1 MFDLTGKVALVT
13 GASGGI
19 GRATA
24 IALAAQGA
32 TLILTGRREDALQE
46 TAAACGSATC
56 YVITANLGDAESEA
70 AMLAAAEAAAGQI
83 DILVNNAG
91 LTRDGLSMRMKD
103 EDFGAVLDV
112 NLTATFRLCRGAMK
126 GMMKRRWGRIINV
139 VSVVGFMGNPGQANY
154 AASKAGIVG
163 MTKSMAKELG
173 SRGITANCVAPGYVE
188 TAMTADL
195 PEKVVS
201 EQIAMVPA
209 GRMGRP
215 EEIAAAVVFLASD
228 EAGYMSDATLHVN
241 GGMAML

>member
-56 YVITANLGDAESEA
+56 HIITTNLGDADSEA
-70 AMLAAAEAAAGQI
+70 AMLAAAADAAGQI

-91 LTRDGLSMRMKD
+91 LTRGGLSMRMKD

-228 EAGYMSDATLHVN
+228 EAGYMSGATLHVN

>member
-56 YVITANLGDAESEA
+56 HVITANLGDAKSEV

-103 EDFGAVLDV
+103 EDFRAVLDV

-173 SRGITANCVAPGYVE
+173 SRGITANCIAPGYIE

-201 EQIAMVPA
+201 EQISMVPA

-228 EAGYMSDATLHVN
+228 EAGYMSGATLHVN

>member
-24 IALAAQGA
+24 IALSEQGA
-32 TLILTGRREDALQE
+32 TLILTGRREDALKE
-46 TAAACGSATC
+46 TAAACKTDC
-56 YVITANLGDAESEA
+56 HIFTASLGDAESEA
-70 AMLAAAEAAAGQI
+70 KMLADAEAAAGQI

-91 LTRDGLSMRMKD
+91 LTKDGLAMRMKD
-103 EDFGAVLDV
+103 EDFDAVLDV
-112 NLTATFRLCRGAMK
+112 NLSATFRLCRGAMK
-126 GMMKRRWGRIINV
+126 GMMKRRHGRIINV

-163 MTKSMAKELG
+163 MTKSIAREVG
-173 SRGITANCVAPGYVE
+173 SRGITANCVAPGFVE
-188 TAMTADL
+188 TAMTAEL

-201 EQIAMVPA
+201 EQISHVPS
-209 GRMGRP
+209 GRMGKP

-228 EAGYMSDATLHVN
+228 EAAYMSGTTLHVN

>member
-24 IALAAQGA
+24 IALSAQGA
-32 TLILTGRREDALQE
+32 TLVLTGRREAALQE
-46 TAAACGSATC
+46 TADACATPC
-56 YVITANLGDAESEA
+56 HIFTASLGDAESEA
-70 AMLAAAEAAAGQI
+70 KMLADAQAAAGQI

-91 LTRDGLSMRMKD
+91 LTKDGLAMRMKD
-103 EDFGAVLDV
+103 DDFAQVIDV
-112 NLTATFRLCRGAMK
+112 NLSATFRLCRGAMK

-163 MTKSMAKELG
+163 MTKSIAREVG
-173 SRGITANCVAPGYVE
+173 SRGITANCVAPGFVE
-188 TAMTADL
+188 TAMTAEL
-195 PEKVVS
+195 PEKVVA
-201 EQIAMVPA
+201 EQIAHVPS
-209 GRMGRP
+209 GRMGKP
-215 EEIAAAVVFLASD
+215 EEIAAAVVYLASD
-228 EAGYMSDATLHVN
+228 EAGYMSGTTLHVN